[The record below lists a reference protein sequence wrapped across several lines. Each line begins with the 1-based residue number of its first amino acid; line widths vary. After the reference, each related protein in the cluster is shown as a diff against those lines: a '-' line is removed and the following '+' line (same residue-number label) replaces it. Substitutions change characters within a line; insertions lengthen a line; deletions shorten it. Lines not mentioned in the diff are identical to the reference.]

1 MGEEREKG
9 GAPQQ
14 GKSTPKR
21 EEASTFYQRKGT
33 EKGKEA
39 KENRGRKGSTPC
51 KGRSAAR
58 MEEELDGR
66 AKKEGRRA
74 LWKRRPGRGA
84 IIRDRVDDRRD
95 SSVILDLQVW
105 RERVS
110 CRRQPG
116 VRSDLFLEVERI
128 KLVWM
133 QRENRGEGSAVQRDK
148 SAAKRR
154 MVRRT
159 GKYSKKGG

>member
-1 MGEEREKG
+1 MGEEGEKG

-14 GKSTPKR
+14 EKSTPRR
-21 EEASTFYQRKGT
+21 EEASASYQRKGT
-33 EKGKEA
+33 GKGKEA

-51 KGRSAAR
+51 KERSAAR
-58 MEEELDGR
+58 IEDELDGR

-95 SSVILDLQVW
+95 SSVVLDLQVW
-105 RERVS
+105 REKVS

-116 VRSDLFLEVERI
+116 ARSDPFLEVERI

-133 QRENRGEGSAVQRDK
+133 QRENRGEGSAAQRGK
-148 SAAKRR
+148 SAAKRHT
-154 MVRRT
+154 VRRT
-159 GKYSKKGG
+159 GKYSKKGE